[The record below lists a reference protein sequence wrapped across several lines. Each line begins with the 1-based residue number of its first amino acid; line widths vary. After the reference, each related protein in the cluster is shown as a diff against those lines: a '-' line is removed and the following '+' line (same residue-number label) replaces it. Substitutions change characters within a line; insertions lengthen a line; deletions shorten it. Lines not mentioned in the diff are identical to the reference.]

1 MRDAARLVKIFQ
13 PMLINRPRVKSEA
26 EQDVEKLIVLVPELV
41 NMTGITEAM
50 KNNFTVMTDIGRVT
64 RLAPEA
70 RQTALTKFI
79 RDVNSTPETKN
90 LLESWGL
97 RLNNATVPLV

>member
-1 MRDAARLVKIFQ
+1 
-13 PMLINRPRVKSEA
+13 MLINRPRTKSDA
-26 EQDVEKLIVLVPELV
+26 EQDIEKLIVLVPELV

-50 KNNFTVMTDIGRVT
+50 KNNFTVMTDIGKVT
-64 RLAPEA
+64 RLVPEA
-70 RQTALTKFI
+70 RQEALTKFV
-79 RDVNSTPETKN
+79 RDVNSTPETKS

>member
-1 MRDAARLVKIFQ
+1 
-13 PMLINRPRVKSEA
+13 MLINRPRVTSVA

-50 KNNFTVMTDIGRVT
+50 KNNFTVMTDIGKVT
-64 RLAPEA
+64 RLNPEA
-70 RQTALTKFI
+70 RQQALGKFVQ
-79 RDVNSTPETKN
+79 DVNSTPETKA
-90 LLESWGL
+90 LLENWGL

>member
-1 MRDAARLVKIFQ
+1 
-13 PMLINRPRVKSEA
+13 MLINRPRVKSEA

-70 RQTALTKFI
+70 RQTALTKFV

>member
-1 MRDAARLVKIFQ
+1 
-13 PMLINRPRVKSEA
+13 MLINRPRTKSDA
-26 EQDVEKLIVLVPELV
+26 EQDIEKLIVLVPELV

-50 KNNFTVMTDIGRVT
+50 KNNFTIMTDIGKVT

-70 RQTALTKFI
+70 RQEALTKFV
-79 RDVNSTPETKN
+79 RDVNSYPETKS

>member
-1 MRDAARLVKIFQ
+1 
-13 PMLINRPRVKSEA
+13 MLINRPRTKSDA
-26 EQDVEKLIVLVPELV
+26 EQDIEKLIVLVPELV

-50 KNNFTVMTDIGRVT
+50 KNNFTIMTDIGKVT

-70 RQTALTKFI
+70 RQEALTKFV
-79 RDVNSTPETKN
+79 RDVNSTPETKS